1 MTDATSSAARPR
13 RVELG
18 PIALWLYNAWYWP
31 YLFVSCALLFVP
43 ALFLFAL
50 TAPFDLKRR
59 ALGKFTRIWGA
70 HYLHSVPF
78 ASVTIIDRERGANQC
93 PCVYVSNHQSLSDV
107 LALFKIDYP
116 FLWVSKIEN
125 FYAPFLGWNM
135 WLNNYVP
142 LKRGHLPS
150 IMRMY
155 RTCIRRLGEGHSLFV
170 FPEGTRSPSGQLKDF
185 YPGAFRIAVRND
197 VPIVP
202 IVLEGT
208 RDILPKG
215 KLRVQ
220 PLPVWIK
227 VLDPIHPREVG
238 HDWRRLEAVVRER
251 MLDGLGQLQ
260 SFS

>member
-1 MTDATSSAARPR
+1 
-13 RVELG
+13 
-18 PIALWLYNAWYWP
+18 
-31 YLFVSCALLFVP
+31 
-43 ALFLFAL
+43 
-50 TAPFDLKRR
+50 
-59 ALGKFTRIWGA
+59 
-70 HYLHSVPF
+70 
-78 ASVTIIDRERGANQC
+78 
-93 PCVYVSNHQSLSDV
+93 
-107 LALFKIDYP
+107 
-116 FLWVSKIEN
+116 
-125 FYAPFLGWNM
+125 
-135 WLNNYVP
+135 
-142 LKRGHLPS
+142 
-150 IMRMY
+150 MY